1 MSVYR
6 ISYRYANSLFLLAE
20 EKVSLKKFS
29 EDAEFIFN
37 TVQGSK
43 ELRAVLRN
51 PVIKQKDK
59 KNILTVLFNTKVSK
73 EIIDFLCFI
82 VDKNRE
88 DLLYEIM
95 TEFLNLRD
103 QKEGIIRTE
112 ITSVVELNDDIKN
125 NMVKNLERQTSKT
138 IQSKYNLDPGLI
150 GGFVVKIKDTVI
162 DASVKHQLEIL
173 RKKFSEEIS
182 IKNN

>member
-20 EKVSLKKFS
+20 EKKSLMKLS
-29 EDAEFIFN
+29 EDAELIFN
-37 TVQGSK
+37 TLQGSK
-43 ELRAVLRN
+43 ELRTILKN
-51 PVIKQKDK
+51 PVIKQKEK
-59 KNILTVLFNTKVSK
+59 KNILTALFDTRVSK
-73 EIIDFLCFI
+73 EIIDFLFFI

-95 TEFLNLRD
+95 AEFLNLRD

-112 ITSVVELNDDIKN
+112 ITSAVEFNDDIKK
-125 NMVKNLERQTSKT
+125 NMIKNLERQTSKT
-138 IQSKYNLDPGLI
+138 IQSKYKLNPELI
-150 GGFVVKIKDTVI
+150 GGFVVRIKDTVI
-162 DASVKHQLEIL
+162 DASVKHQLENL